1 MLAVSSRLKKE
12 KTMNIPK
19 RRLGCAIS
27 ATLMVFCALAA
38 TASEYPARP
47 IRIVVP
53 QGAGG
58 STDLTA
64 RLVGQRLSDVFGQP
78 VIVDNRPGAGS
89 IHGTDVV
96 VKASPDGHTLLVVG
110 SSVSLNPLL
119 HKKLPF
125 DPQRDLAPVTRLT
138 FFSNLV
144 VAHPSVPAKSIGELI
159 ALAKTK
165 PGQLSFASSGVATGP
180 HLSAELFKHMAGID
194 MVHVPYKGAAP
205 ANTAVLAG
213 EVQLVIASTVALLPH
228 VRAGKLR
235 GLAVTT
241 SRRSPVAP
249 DIPTVMESGL
259 PEYEHNDWNG
269 MFAPAKTP
277 REVIARVNTEVIRI
291 LQTQDVSAFFLQR
304 GSEPAA
310 NSPEEFAA
318 FIRSYT
324 PKWKKVIKAAGI
336 TAN

>member
-1 MLAVSSRLKKE
+1 MLAA
-12 KTMNIPK
+12 M
-19 RRLGCAIS
+19 
-27 ATLMVFCALAA
+27 
-38 TASEYPARP
+38 TANAGTPGEYPARP
-47 IRIVVP
+47 LRIVVP

-64 RLVGQRLSDVFGQP
+64 RIVGQRLADVFGQP

-125 DPQRDLAPVTRLT
+125 DPHRDLAPVTRLT
-138 FFSNLV
+138 FFSNLL
-144 VAHPSVPAKSIGELI
+144 VAHPSVPAQSVKELI
-159 ALAKTK
+159 ALAKAK
-165 PGQLSFASSGVATGP
+165 PGQLSFASSGTATGP
-180 HLSAELFKHMAGID
+180 HLSAELFKYMTGTD

-205 ANTAVLAG
+205 ANNAVLAG

-249 DIPTVMESGL
+249 DIPTVAESGV

-269 MFAPAKTP
+269 LFAPAKTP
-277 REVIARVNTEVIRI
+277 RHVVAKVNTEVLRI
-291 LQTQDVSAFFLQR
+291 LQTPDVSTFFLQR
-304 GSEPAA
+304 GSEPAGT
-310 NSPEEFAA
+310 SPEGFTA
-318 FIRSYT
+318 FIRDYT
-324 PKWKKVIKAAGI
+324 PKWAKVIKAAGI

>member
-1 MLAVSSRLKKE
+1 MLAA
-12 KTMNIPK
+12 M
-19 RRLGCAIS
+19 
-27 ATLMVFCALAA
+27 
-38 TASEYPARP
+38 TANAGTPSEYPARP
-47 IRIVVP
+47 LRIVVP

-64 RLVGQRLSDVFGQP
+64 RIVGQRLADVFGQP

-125 DPQRDLAPVTRLT
+125 DPHRDLAPVTRLT
-138 FFSNLV
+138 FFSNLL
-144 VAHPSVPAKSIGELI
+144 VAHPSVPAQSVKELI
-159 ALAKTK
+159 ALAKAK
-165 PGQLSFASSGVATGP
+165 PGQLSFASSGTATGP
-180 HLSAELFKHMAGID
+180 HLSAELFKHMTGTD

-205 ANTAVLAG
+205 ANNAVLAG

-249 DIPTVMESGL
+249 DIPTVAESGV

-269 MFAPAKTP
+269 LFAPAKTP
-277 REVIARVNTEVIRI
+277 RHVVAKVNAEVLRI
-291 LQTQDVSAFFLQR
+291 LQTPDVSTFFLQR
-304 GSEPAA
+304 GSEPAGT
-310 NSPEEFAA
+310 SPEEFTA
-318 FIRSYT
+318 FIRDYT
-324 PKWKKVIKAAGI
+324 PKWAKVIKAAGI

>member
-1 MLAVSSRLKKE
+1 MNLHQQLSICASLGLAL
-12 KTMNIPK
+12 
-19 RRLGCAIS
+19 S
-27 ATLMVFCALAA
+27 ASTSAVAA
-38 TASEYPARP
+38 TSAAAEYPTRP
-47 IRIVVP
+47 VRIIVP

-64 RLVGQRLSDVFGQP
+64 RILGQRLGDVFGQT

-89 IHGTDVV
+89 IHGTDIVA
-96 VKASPDGHTLLVVG
+96 KATPDGYTLLVVG

-125 DPQRDLAPVTRLT
+125 DPVRDLAPVSRLT

-144 VAHPSVPAKSIGELI
+144 VTHPAVPVKSIKELI
-159 ALAKTK
+159 ALAKAK
-165 PGQLSFASSGVATGP
+165 PGQLSFASSGIATGP

-205 ANTAVLAG
+205 ANNAVLGG

-228 VRAGKLR
+228 VQAGKLR

-241 SRRSPVAP
+241 SHRSPVAP
-249 DIPTVMESGL
+249 DIPTVAESGL
-259 PEYEHNDWNG
+259 PGYEHNDWNG
-269 MFAPAKTP
+269 MFTTAKAPAG
-277 REVIARVNTEVIRI
+277 VIAKVNAEVVKI
-291 LQTQDVSAFFLQR
+291 LRSPEVTAFFHQR
-304 GSEPAA
+304 GSEPAGT
-310 NSPEEFAA
+310 SPEEFAK
-318 FIRSYT
+318 FIRNYT
-324 PKWKKVIKAAGI
+324 PKWAKVIKAAGI